1 MKEDNIMSEAEDL
14 KKKHEDENAKGYG
27 KTISTEITTLT
38 IVCESGRTY
47 KVRHKDKGKDWSG
60 DKELKSGGRMSFP
73 IATTE
78 EISLNGDGSSD
89 DVKIND
95 TKGYI
100 EYKSTEKEG
109 ALGLS
114 SKNIWANLITW
125 NERSKSWLLNPVF
138 DSIDKHDALIV
149 PSVTGAECILTLLKG
164 HSYGRK
170 ISSDFTNLRITNNT
184 SFDFPIK
191 TKKDGDWHDQNAL
204 KANASSDFSIRDI
217 QMISLN
223 GGGESD
229 DIKINDEE
237 GYIEYTPAK
246 VKKDFVVYSVG
257 SKVWITQVWWNPTV
271 QNWFGAPSQSDI
283 NGHDD
288 LILQPTGFDT
298 KNRTITFAI
307 SAGGK

>member
-1 MKEDNIMSEAEDL
+1 MKEDKIMSEAEDL
-14 KKKHEDENAKGYG
+14 KKRLEDANAKGYG

-38 IVCESGRTY
+38 IVCESGYSY

-100 EYKSTEKEG
+100 EYKSGEKSG
-109 ALGLS
+109 VTG
-114 SKNIWANLITW
+114 SKNLWANLITW
-125 NERSKSWLLNPVF
+125 NGDKKAWLLNPVF

-149 PSVTGAECILTLLKG
+149 PAVTGAECTLTLLRD

-170 ISSDFTNLRITNNT
+170 ISLDFTTLRITNNT
-184 SFDFPIK
+184 SYDFPIK

-204 KANASSDFSIRDI
+204 KAKASADFGICDI
-217 QMISLN
+217 EMISLN

-229 DIKINDEE
+229 DIKINDDK
-237 GYIEYTPAK
+237 GYIEYMPAK
-246 VKKDFVVYSVG
+246 IKKDMVVYSVE
-257 SKVWITQVWWNPTV
+257 SKVWITQVWWNPTL
-271 QNWFGAPSQSDI
+271 QNWFGAASQSNI

-288 LILQPTGFDT
+288 LILQPTAFDT
-298 KNRTITFAI
+298 KTKIITLAI

>member
-1 MKEDNIMSEAEDL
+1 MSEAEDL
-14 KKKHEDENAKGYG
+14 KKKNEDANAKGYG

-38 IVCESGRTY
+38 IVCESGYTY
-47 KVRHKDKGKDWSG
+47 KVRHKDKGKDWSS

-78 EISLNGDGSSD
+78 QISLNGDGSSD

-100 EYKSTEKEG
+100 EYKSGEKED
-109 ALGLS
+109 S
-114 SKNIWANLITW
+114 FDQSKCNIWANLVTW
-125 NERSKSWLLNPVF
+125 NGDKKAWLLNPVF

-149 PSVTGAECILTLLKG
+149 PAVTGAECTLTLLRD

-170 ISSDFTNLRITNNT
+170 ISNDFTTLRITNNT
-184 SFDFPIK
+184 SYDFPIK

-204 KANASSDFSIRDI
+204 KAKASSDFSIRDI
-217 QMISLN
+217 EMISLN

-229 DIKINDEE
+229 DIKINDDK

-246 VKKDFVVYSVG
+246 IKKDMVVYSVG
-257 SKVWITQVWWNPTV
+257 SKVWITQVWWNPTL
-271 QNWFGAPSQSDI
+271 QNWFGSASQSDI
-283 NGHDD
+283 NGYDN
-288 LILQPTGFDT
+288 LILQPTAFDT
-298 KNRTITFAI
+298 KNKIITLTI
-307 SAGGK
+307 SK